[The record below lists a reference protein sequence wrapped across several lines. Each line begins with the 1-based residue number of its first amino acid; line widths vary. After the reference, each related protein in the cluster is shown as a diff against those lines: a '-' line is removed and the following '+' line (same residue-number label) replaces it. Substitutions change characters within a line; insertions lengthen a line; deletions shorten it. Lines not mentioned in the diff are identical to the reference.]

1 MRVGVDGRSLVQPG
15 SRGIARYT
23 RTLLSELALSFPGD
37 DWRVLVPAG
46 PADPD
51 VPGTEVVRM
60 RIPGRLPYATAGAF
74 GRPRFDRVLGGI
86 DVLWAPAPAPTALSS
101 DVALVLSLHDLSW
114 ELRPS
119 DFTAYERL
127 WHRIARPRSLARR
140 ARRVVAVSDATR
152 AQAIASWGLGP
163 ERVVTIREGVRAPGG
178 LPTRAHAGGL
188 PGSYYLS
195 VGALEP
201 RKAPEVL
208 VHAFSQARAEGLE
221 AGLVIVGEGRL
232 RERLSGDGV
241 HVLGHV
247 PDAELAQL
255 YAGALALVMPSRLE
269 GFGLPPLE
277 AALSGTPAILTD
289 LAPYRETLGDGAM
302 LVPVDDAR
310 ALAEAMLSLERDPEL
325 RRRLSTAARDRAAG
339 LTPERAAA
347 ALHAVLVDAAAR

>member
-23 RTLLSELALSFPGD
+23 RTLLSQLALSFPGD
-37 DWRVLVPAG
+37 DWRVLVPTG
-46 PADPD
+46 RPDPD

-140 ARRVVAVSDATR
+140 AWKVVAVSDATR
-152 AQAIASWGLGP
+152 AQAMARWGLGP
-163 ERVVTIREGVRAPGG
+163 ERVVTIREGVRAPHG
-178 LPTRAHAGGL
+178 LPTPANAGVL
-188 PGSYYLS
+188 PDPYYLS

-208 VHAFSQARAEGLE
+208 VQAFSQARAEGLE
-221 AGLVIVGEGRL
+221 AGLVIVGEGRS
-232 RERLSGDGV
+232 RDGLSGDGV

-289 LAPYRETLGDGAM
+289 LAPYRETLGDGAL
-302 LVPVDDAR
+302 LVPVDDVR
-310 ALAEAMLSLERDPEL
+310 ALAVAMLSLERDPEL
-325 RRRLSTAARDRAAG
+325 RRRLSTAARDRAAS

-347 ALHAVLVDAAAR
+347 ALHAVLVEAAAR